1 MSNRHYF
8 TETEKAELLSNPY
21 TARVTDTSI
30 RFTLA
35 FKKYVM
41 DNIDK
46 PGMTSKKVFEA
57 AGYKDDI
64 VNYYVRRH
72 AIDRFRKEAASK
84 SGLTEPK
91 TPKYAISQAR
101 KNHTETE
108 YKELEKRVELL
119 EQQIEFL
126 KKSQM
131 LREGKYHLPPT
142 NSS

>member
-1 MSNRHYF
+1 MKPRHFF
-8 TETEKAELLSNPY
+8 TEAEKAELLSNPY
-21 TARVTDTSI
+21 TFRVTDTSVK
-30 RFTLA
+30 FTLA

-46 PGMTSKKVFEA
+46 PCMTSRKLFEA
-57 AGYKDDI
+57 AGYKDAI
-64 VNYYVRRH
+64 INYHMRRN
-72 AIDRFRKEAASK
+72 AIERFRREAASK
-84 SGLTEPK
+84 TGLTEPK
-91 TPKYAISQAR
+91 IPRRAISQA
-101 KNHTETE
+101 KKKHTETE